1 MKTKFFLLLIF
12 LKFSAVGQYA
22 PPAGITGSTAIH
34 KDSSVFKS
42 WASSVEIFRA
52 SIDISDPNSPLASV
66 GDSSSCLGKSNG
78 LLVSLGDGGEAILS
92 FELPIFDGPSWDFAV
107 FENSFLN
114 DFLELA
120 FVEVSSDG
128 QNFFRFPASSL
139 SQDTAQIDGFGAVD
153 ARKLNNLAGKYEANY
168 GTPFD
173 LAEMAGIPGLDIQ
186 NISHIKI
193 IDVVGSI
200 NPSFGSLDTAG
211 NIINDPWPTAFPSCG
226 FDLESLGVIHS
237 KGFSLEENWTSLKI
251 YPNPTAQVLFLKNEN
266 PSNKLEKIQIY
277 SLEGICM
284 KNVEILDQ
292 QEQISIDLNGLKSG
306 FYLLKLSINDETEI
320 RKIQILK

>member
-1 MKTKFFLLLIF
+1 MLKLL
-12 LKFSAVGQYA
+12 VYGQYA
-22 PPAGITGSTAIH
+22 PPAGIAGSTAIH

-42 WASSVEIFRA
+42 WAKTAEIFRA

-66 GDSSSCLGKSNG
+66 GDSNSCIGKSNG

-128 QNFFRFPASSL
+128 QNFFRFPSSSL
-139 SQDTAQIDGFGAVD
+139 SQDTSQIGGFGTID
-153 ARKLNNLAGKYEANY
+153 ARKINNLAGKYEANF

-173 LAEMAGIPGLDIQ
+173 LAELAGIPGLDIQ
-186 NISHIKI
+186 NISYIKI

-200 NPSFGSLDTAG
+200 NPNYSNQDSAG
-211 NIINDPWPTAFPSCG
+211 NSINDPWPTPFPSCG

-237 KGFSLEENWTSLKI
+237 KGFNLEEIKADLKI
-251 YPNPTAQVLFLKNEN
+251 YPNPTSDFIILENRNLGRPIHRIELFTIQGNRLRQIEFSAQMERVK
-266 PSNKLEKIQIY
+266 
-277 SLEGICM
+277 
-284 KNVEILDQ
+284 
-292 QEQISIDLNGLKSG
+292 IDLMELESG
-306 FYLLKLSINDETEI
+306 FYVMKLEI
-320 RKIQILK
+320 DGEILNRKIHIVK